1 MTKTKALAKLYEAL
15 TGETLPKDA
24 NTQAEI
30 ILALAKYY
38 EEQNG

>member
-15 TGETLPKDA
+15 TGEKLSPEI

-30 ILALAKYY
+30 INALAEYY
-38 EEQNG
+38 ES